1 MRILRRFC
9 ECLAFLFF
17 HALENTAPSAV
28 IQEEKVPK
36 KKKGRAST
44 HEIPPLLL
52 DGSRLAFCDDGPHE
66 LGYGRRRVQLKVE
79 RDLVLGRVEEVDETA
94 EELERH
100 LEEVLSRAQGEDG
113 VEGGDAA
120 PARREGEE
128 IAVAVRGQ
136 RRCVASRARRCRTR
150 ELLLEDVQVRLEP
163 VCVRMVVDVSTWFT
177 QCTRSKPRSYEQGP
191 PWSWRWNDATNQVFA
206 LV

>member
-1 MRILRRFC
+1 
-9 ECLAFLFF
+9 
-17 HALENTAPSAV
+17 V
-28 IQEEKVPK
+28 VQEEKVPK
-36 KKKGRAST
+36 KNEAST

-52 DGSRLAFCDDGPHE
+52 DGSRLAFRDDGPHE

-120 PARREGEE
+120 SARREGEE

-136 RRCVASRARRCRTR
+136 RRCVASRARRCGAR

-163 VCVRMVVDVSTWFT
+163 VCVWCGCEHVDHPT
-177 QCTRSKPRSYEQGP
+177 QTRSKPHSYERGP
-191 PWSWRWNDATNQVFA
+191 PKGS
-206 LV
+206 